1 MCGNPKETNR
11 TPLTEMENDKKGIR
25 QTEAKSNKMESLYSL
40 FNRFANHP
48 FLKQRASVDLSCI
61 KKNKK
66 RVFMQNLITL
76 RVYIRKKTKEIIN
89 FFQVFC

>member
-1 MCGNPKETNR
+1 MKER
-11 TPLTEMENDKKGIR
+11 EMH
-25 QTEAKSNKMESLYSL
+25 Y
-40 FNRFANHP
+40 
-48 FLKQRASVDLSCI
+48 V
-61 KKNKK
+61 KNKK

>member
-1 MCGNPKETNR
+1 MCGNPKETNS
-11 TPLTEMENDKKGIR
+11 PLTALEDDKKGIR
-25 QTEAKSNKMESLYSL
+25 QKDAKSYKMESLYSL

-89 FFQVFC
+89 FVQVFC